1 VTPKIDAFDE
11 ILDSINDIM
20 RHCGRS
26 PDLGVNHGDSQ
37 RTRYFSSHAYYNI
50 HTGGRHDSH
59 SKNLQSVEKQAD
71 AFVAAWLPGTEGQ
84 GVADGLFGDQ
94 PFTGKLPFTW
104 PKSMDQLPFNLSSPA
119 AGAKA
124 PLFPFGYGLTK

>member
-1 VTPKIDAFDE
+1 MTPKIDAVDE
-11 ILDSINDIM
+11 ILDSVNDIM

-37 RTRYFSSHAYYNI
+37 RTRYFSSQGDYNI
-50 HTGGRHDSH
+50 HIGGRHDPH
-59 SKNLQSVEKQAD
+59 SKNPQSVEKQAD
-71 AFVAAWLPGTEGQ
+71 ARRAWLPGTEGH
-84 GVADGLFGDQ
+84 GFADVLFGDQ

-124 PLFPFGYGLTK
+124 PLFVFGYGLTK